1 LFLMID
7 RAACLVVFVALL
19 GGCGG
24 ADEQGHKSEPPAT
37 VHQVSSET
45 ELARITLTETAERRL
60 GISLAKVAKENV
72 LRRRTL
78 GGEMLVPAGRTI
90 VVAAPTPGVIA
101 APQDGAIPL
110 PGQRVQTGQVVL
122 SLKPLL
128 SPDRYVPSPAEL
140 VQMANARATLVA
152 AQTVAQGDVDRSRVE
167 AEAAQIALDRAK
179 KLLADRAG
187 PARAVDEA
195 QAQLSV
201 AESSLRAAEE
211 RARQLERLAATLDS
225 GGGEQAEPLTLT
237 APQSGV
243 IRNVAAS
250 PGQAVTAGATLFE
263 LFDPDVLWVRAPVY
277 VGLLSEVET
286 EAAAQIVDFDARR
299 RFEPQ
304 PATPVAAPPSADSAS
319 STADLYFQIENS
331 GGEFRPGQRVGV
343 ELTLR
348 GEQTGLV
355 VPPAAILYDIYGG
368 AWVYV
373 KTADRTYERRRVAVS
388 FTEDRRAVLA
398 EGPAEGTEVV
408 VDGAAELF
416 GEEFGAGK

>member
-1 LFLMID
+1 MMHRAKCLAVFL
-7 RAACLVVFVALL
+7 ALL
-19 GGCGG
+19 VGCGG
-24 ADEQGHKSEPPAT
+24 ANEQGHKGEPPAT
-37 VHQVSSET
+37 VHQISSET
-45 ELARITLTETAERRL
+45 ELARITLTEAAERRL
-60 GISLAKVAKENV
+60 GISLAKVAMENV
-72 LRRRTL
+72 QRRRTF
-78 GGEMLVPAGRTI
+78 GGEMMVPPGRTI

-101 APQDGAIPL
+101 APQNGAIPL
-110 PGQRVQTGQVVL
+110 PGERVQTGQAVL
-122 SLKPLL
+122 TLKPLL
-128 SPDRYVPSPAEL
+128 SPERYVPSPAEL

-167 AEAAQIALDRAK
+167 VEAAQIALDRAK

-225 GGGEQAEPLTLT
+225 GDGQQAAPLLIS
-237 APQSGV
+237 APQPGV

-250 PGQAVTAGATLFE
+250 PGQAVTAGATLFD
-263 LFDPDVLWVRAPVY
+263 LFDPDVLWVRVPVY
-277 VGLLSEVET
+277 VGLLAEIET
-286 EAAAQIVDFDARR
+286 QAGAHVVDFDAGRR
-299 RFEPQ
+299 IEPRK
-304 PATPVAAPPSADSAS
+304 AAPVAAPPSADPAS
-319 STADLYFQIENS
+319 TTADLYFQVDNRS
-331 GGEFRPGQRVGV
+331 GELRPGQRVGV
-343 ELTLR
+343 ELALH
-348 GEQTGLV
+348 GEQTGLA
-355 VPPAAILYDIYGG
+355 VPPAAILYDIHGG

-373 KTADRTYERRRVAVS
+373 KTADRAYERRRVAVHY
-388 FTEDRRAVLA
+388 TESHRAVLA